1 GYCHLFFKNI
11 KNQINSI
18 RYELAFV
25 RGGCISWHGAA
36 LRLGAKQARDPTYWV
51 THRVIPKMG
60 RDSAHITPDSGVESR
75 HASRNRNAPRD
86 SATNLGLKT
95 QKPRSNRGFH

>member
-1 GYCHLFFKNI
+1 MRN
-11 KNQINSI
+11 
-18 RYELAFV
+18 FV
-25 RGGCISWHGAA
+25 WGGRISRLGAA
-36 LRLGAKQARDPTYWV
+36 LRLGAEWARDPTYWV

-60 RDSAHITPDSGVESR
+60 RDSVQITPDSGVESR

-95 QKPRSNRGFH
+95 QKPRRNRGFH